1 MAANIDELFD
11 SVDVSEIV
19 ASGKQARKLLS
30 DAQGYDVRQ
39 YRHWVNHLTNLY
51 ISSVKWEGLPAG
63 IDSRAVEYILLTYG
77 CGALFSEDGGHLFGA
92 CSNMERLNINYNP
105 VEVLITAPNG
115 GIGPWVRHT
124 VPWVC
129 EGQIMDADCAL
140 CWDTMTRTPIRQ
152 DINYYAMRLA
162 KIDRIID
169 VNSEAQLTPY
179 IIVGSD
185 AQEMNSR
192 ALIEKLRSHAQFITY
207 NNQLGDIGDTI
218 QVLQTEAPYMGD
230 VLYKL
235 KKDLTSEFLTSIG
248 IDNDPNADKMQH
260 RPVAEVIQN
269 NEQVMIA
276 RRARLEPRRQFCEK
290 ARELFGLEINVTWAA
305 VHETEETSPAVAL
318 TEDMNPHDPNGGD
331 PYANI

>member
-1 MAANIDELFD
+1 MAANLEEIFD

-19 ASGKQARKLLS
+19 ASSNQARKLLNQS
-30 DAQGYDVRQ
+30 EGYDVRQ
-39 YRHWVNHLTNLY
+39 YKHWQNHLINLY
-51 ISSVKWEGLPAG
+51 ISAVKWEGLPAG
-63 IDSRAVEYILLTYG
+63 IDPRAVEYTLMTYG
-77 CGALFSEDGGHLFGA
+77 CGALFMEDGGHLFGA
-92 CSNMERLNINYNP
+92 ASNQNGLNINYNP
-105 VEVLITAPNG
+105 VEVLITSPNG
-115 GIGPWVRHT
+115 AIGPWTRHT
-124 VPWVC
+124 VPWVAD
-129 EGQIMDADCAL
+129 GVVMDADCAL
-140 CWDTMTRTPIRQ
+140 CWDNMTRTPVLS
-152 DINYYAMRLA
+152 DINYYARRLA
-162 KIDRIID
+162 RIDRIID

-192 ALIEKLRSHAQFITY
+192 QIIDKLRSHSQFITY

-218 QVLQTEAPYMGD
+218 QVLQTNAPYMGD

-235 KKDLTSEFLTSIG
+235 KKDLVSEFLTSIG

-276 RRARLEPRRQFCEK
+276 RRARLEPRRQF
-290 ARELFGLEINVTWAA
+290 ARKCFELFGLELSVEWGA
-305 VHETEETSPAVAL
+305 VHETAETEPAVAL
-318 TEDMNPHDPNGGD
+318 DMYASNDPNKGN